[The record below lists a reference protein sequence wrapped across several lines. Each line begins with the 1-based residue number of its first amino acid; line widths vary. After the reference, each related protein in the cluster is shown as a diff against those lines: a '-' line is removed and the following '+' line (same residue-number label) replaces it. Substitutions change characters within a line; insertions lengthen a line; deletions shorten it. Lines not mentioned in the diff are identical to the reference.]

1 MQETLATY
9 VHDAG
14 GSVGARSGKN
24 SAILDVLHSASELV
38 ASRDFA
44 ARVQTS
50 GELARALAP
59 LLLPPKL
66 TAANCPPS
74 VLWGML
80 VRS

>member
-1 MQETLATY
+1 M
-9 VHDAG
+9 
-14 GSVGARSGKN
+14 N

-50 GELARALAP
+50 DELARALAP

-66 TAANCPPS
+66 TAANCFPNPPPQDQALERDRR
-74 VLWGML
+74 VGREGGL
-80 VRS
+80 VERPLY